1 MSAASTPDITER
13 LAAVL
18 SPAVEGFG
26 LDLEAVELTKAGKHS
41 VLRVAVDKDGGV
53 DMDDIADATRAVS
66 TILDEVD
73 LLGKAPY
80 TLEVSSPG
88 IDRPLTLPRHWR
100 RNTDRLVKVTFA
112 DGDPVTGRIRAADET
127 GAALLVDGEEVRIV
141 FDEVRRATVQV
152 EFKPAGRN
160 AVSDDEDGED

>member
-88 IDRPLTLPRHWR
+88 IDR
-100 RNTDRLVKVTFA
+100 
-112 DGDPVTGRIRAADET
+112 IRAADET